1 MHPSVSPAAAA
12 APDRSPD
19 PLFVSFSIRAL
30 AEPGVMPRV
39 LELFAKRGL
48 VPQRWNSVVSE
59 AGLGIDV
66 QMTGLDRDM
75 AVSGEGDE
83 IALRI
88 DHDLLDLAGA
98 ALEHA
103 AQQVRFARARIAL
116 HEQPGREQFFEIDA
130 NRFARAVCPHVYLK
144 RHAGAHGGWG
154 CEEASV

>member
-48 VPQRWNSVVSE
+48 VPQRWNSAVSD

-66 QMTGLDRDM
+66 QMTGLDRD
-75 AVSGEGDE
+75 
-83 IALRI
+83 IADYI
-88 DHDLLDLAGA
+88 
-98 ALEHA
+98 
-103 AQQVRFARARIAL
+103 ARCMRQS
-116 HEQPGREQFFEIDA
+116 HGVETVFTVESRPG
-130 NRFARAVCPHVYLK
+130 V
-144 RHAGAHGGWG
+144 
-154 CEEASV
+154 